1 MKVSFEFPDHTVE
14 RDSKVR
20 VNLSQEGLD
29 AIVTLAGGLAIPETK
44 PRSS

>member
-20 VNLSQEGLD
+20 INLSQEGSE
-29 AIVTLAGGLAIPETK
+29 AIATMAGGLAIPGTK